1 MNRLTSKLLGIVS
14 VAVLGAPAFAY
25 EMPTHF
31 EISAQAAQKS
41 VLSQPDPR
49 ADLGLT
55 KALDDTTQIFP
66 STDGDQDPNF
76 EAECEHG
83 KRLTIQK
90 LIACG
95 AEFEDAPSDR
105 STNHFFDPAHGGA
118 PLTVLL
124 RDPTGL
130 IDPVV
135 AGKPSPDWVLE
146 DNGEVDG
153 QEFSYRNAREHFYK
167 ALTSPLLSDRE
178 ENWGKL
184 FQTLGQ
190 IIHHLQDMAQPQHV
204 RNDAHLDLIERCL
217 RNQA

>member
-1 MNRLTSKLLGIVS
+1 
-14 VAVLGAPAFAY
+14 
-25 EMPTHF
+25 
-31 EISAQAAQKS
+31 
-41 VLSQPDPR
+41 
-49 ADLGLT
+49 
-55 KALDDTTQIFP
+55 
-66 STDGDQDPNF
+66 
-76 EAECEHG
+76 
-83 KRLTIQK
+83 
-90 LIACG
+90 
-95 AEFEDAPSDR
+95 
-105 STNHFFDPAHGGA
+105 
-118 PLTVLL
+118 
-124 RDPTGL
+124 
-130 IDPVV
+130 V